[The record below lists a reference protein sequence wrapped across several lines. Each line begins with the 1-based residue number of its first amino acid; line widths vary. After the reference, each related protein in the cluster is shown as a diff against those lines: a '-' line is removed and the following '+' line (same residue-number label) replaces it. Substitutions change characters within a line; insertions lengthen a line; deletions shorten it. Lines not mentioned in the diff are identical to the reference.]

1 MQALKDQFFSKAY
14 VTTLASDVKHAA
26 ADFDTKDFVRRVL
39 DRSWKARELKD
50 RMHHVADCLHATLS
64 RDYKACIKIL
74 TPIVQRRI
82 RENTN
87 SFGDM
92 IFPDF
97 VERFGVEDFK
107 TSVKAL
113 EIFTAACSSE
123 FAVRPF
129 IVRYPH
135 EMMQVMLE
143 WSTAQERTC
152 APAGFRRVPATFALG
167 DGPA

>member
-1 MQALKDQFFSKAY
+1 MQPLKDQFFSKAY
-14 VTTLASDVKHAA
+14 ITKLA
-26 ADFDTKDFVRRVL
+26 ADLKAATPDFDAPAFTASVL
-39 DRSWKARELKD
+39 DRNWKKRELKE
-50 RMHHVADCLHATLS
+50 RMHHVADCLHATLG

-82 RENTN
+82 REKTN

-97 VERFGVEDFK
+97 VERFGIEDFK

-123 FAVRPF
+123 FAV
-129 IVRYPH
+129 
-135 EMMQVMLE
+135 
-143 WSTAQERTC
+143 SC
-152 APAGFRRVPATFALG
+152 AIQKR
-167 DGPA
+167 